1 MIAVYETLDKIK
13 NLLRENPS
21 TQTVTFGDLMEVDL
35 AKTTIFPLAH
45 VQIGNVTFRDHIIVM
60 EVAVLFLDI
69 VDDNRE
75 TNSFDQFYDND
86 NLIDILNTQLSAA
99 NILQGKLRRGAA
111 YNELFQVQGDI
122 SAQPFL
128 DRFENQLAGW
138 GVDLVIELPNK
149 TTSVC

>member
-138 GVDLVIELPNK
+138 GIDLVIELPNK

>member
-13 NLLRENPS
+13 DLLRDNPS

-60 EVAVLFLDI
+60 EVAILFLDI

-111 YNELFQVQGDI
+111 YNDLFQVQGDI

-138 GVDLVIELPNK
+138 GIDLIIELPNK

>member
-13 NLLRENPS
+13 NLFRENPL

-138 GVDLVIELPNK
+138 GIDLVIELPNK

>member
-13 NLLRENPS
+13 DLLRDNPS

-60 EVAVLFLDI
+60 EVAILFLDI

-111 YNELFQVQGDI
+111 YNDLFQVQGDI

-138 GVDLVIELPNK
+138 GMDLIIELPNK

>member
-13 NLLRENPS
+13 NELRTNPS

-45 VQIGNVTFRDHIIVM
+45 VQVGNVTFRDHIIVM
-60 EVAVLFLDI
+60 NVSVLFLDI

-86 NLIDILNTQLSAA
+86 NLMDILNTQLAAA
-99 NILQGKLRRGAA
+99 NILQEKLRRGSA
-111 YNELFQVQGDI
+111 YADLFQIQGDI

-138 GVDLVIELPNK
+138 GLDLVIELPNK

>member
-60 EVAVLFLDI
+60 EVAILFLDI

-111 YNELFQVQGDI
+111 YNDLFQVRGDI

-138 GVDLVIELPNK
+138 GMDLIIELPNK